1 MNDALLGLTWAEAT
15 AAAPPRDSLT
25 QVERTNIINMFT
37 DLLDGLY
44 VHLPLKRAMYGI
56 DPVQQLRRLHE
67 RSRLMT
73 DDAFH
78 REIGGI
84 LTNLRDAHTA
94 YIAPSPLAGSA
105 ARLPFLV
112 EQFGSDSEPRF
123 IVSKVIRELVTDT
136 RFTEGVEL
144 IEWNGVPI
152 ADAVRRRGESERGG
166 RPDSAMARALD
177 SLTFRPLGIGPPPDE
192 RWVIV
197 GYRNDGGDGGGPGDD
212 GGMRE
217 HRFDWRF
224 IYPGPA
230 PDAPHPTAPAAAAT
244 AIHPDRALV
253 RRAKKL
259 SFNSELWQTE
269 RHDRVAAAGV
279 GMAGNGWITG
289 QFQDNV
295 SARVVP
301 VNGRD
306 YGYLR
311 LWSFELSDDDGYLA
325 EVVRLLAELPQD
337 GLIIDLRGNPGGL
350 IWAAERLLQLLTPSQ
365 IAPTRFSIIASD
377 LTRSM
382 TDAPQNRRSLSPWR
396 RTLLDAI
403 GTGEV
408 YSQSVPITPSERCN
422 DVGQVYGGPVIAV
435 VDSTTYSA
443 ADLFAAGFADNGIGT
458 VVGVGRA
465 TGAGGANVWWA
476 DTLNS
481 VLAGT
486 PHQLPRLPKGV
497 GFTLSVRRAT
507 RIGASDGAPI
517 EDIGIVGH
525 RTYAMT
531 RDDLL
536 HSNTDLLTFCARL
549 IESEPATSL
558 VVRWKAPV
566 LDLEVGR
573 LDRIDVYVDGRP
585 HQSHDVVD
593 TLQLTIGHPQQA
605 IRVEGYLGENLKQ
618 VRTVRLT

>member
-1 MNDALLGLTWAEAT
+1 MNDALAGLSWAEAV
-15 AAAPPRDSLT
+15 AAAPARDPLT
-25 QVERTNIINMFT
+25 QAERTNIISMFT
-37 DLLDGLY
+37 NLLDGLY

-67 RSRLMT
+67 RARLMS
-73 DDAFH
+73 DDTFH

-94 YIAPSPLAGSA
+94 YISPSPLAGTA

-112 EQFGSDSEPRF
+112 EQYGSDSDPRF
-123 IVSKVIRELVTDT
+123 IVSKTIPGLVTDAK
-136 RFTEGVEL
+136 FVEGVEL

-152 ADAVRRRGESERGG
+152 ADAVRRRGEHERGG

-177 SLTFRPLGIGPPPDE
+177 SLTFRPLGIGPAPDE

-197 GYRNDGGDGGGPGDD
+197 GYRASESKP
-212 GGMRE
+212 MRE

-224 IYPGPA
+224 VYPGPA
-230 PDAPHPTAPAAAAT
+230 PDAAHPTAPAAAAT

-259 SFNSELWQTE
+259 SFNADLWESE
-269 RHDRVAAAGV
+269 RRDRMSAAGV
-279 GMAGNGWITG
+279 GIAANGWITG

-295 SARVVP
+295 SARVVT
-301 VNGRD
+301 VAGRD

-311 LWSFELSDDDGYLA
+311 LWSFELSDDDGFIA

-350 IWAAERLLQLLTPSQ
+350 IWAAERLLQLFTPTTIS
-365 IAPTRFSIIASD
+365 PTRFSIIASD
-377 LTRSM
+377 LTRAM
-382 TDAPQNRRSLSPWR
+382 TDAPQNRTSLSPWR
-396 RTLLDAI
+396 RTLLDAV

-408 YSQSVPITPSERCN
+408 YSQSVPITAVDRCN
-422 DVGQVYGGPVIAV
+422 DIGQVYGGPVVAV

-458 VVGVGRA
+458 VVSVGRA

-507 RIGASDGAPI
+507 RVGASEGAPI
-517 EDIGIVGH
+517 EDVGIVGH

-536 HSNTDLLTFCARL
+536 HGNSDLLTFCARL

-558 VVRWKAPV
+558 VVRWTAPLLHFDV
-566 LDLEVGR
+566 AR

-585 HQSHDVVD
+585 HHSHNIADGSHL
-593 TLQLTIGHPQQA
+593 TLRHPQES
-605 IRVEGYLGENLKQ
+605 IRVEGYQGANLQQ
-618 VRTVRLT
+618 VRTIRLV

>member
-1 MNDALLGLTWAEAT
+1 MNDALLGLTWAEAI

>member
-1 MNDALLGLTWAEAT
+1 MNDALVGLSWAEAV
-15 AAAPPRDSLT
+15 AAAPPRDALT
-25 QVERTNIINMFT
+25 QLERNNIITMFT
-37 DLLDGLY
+37 ELLDGLY

-67 RSRLMT
+67 RARLMS

-78 REIGGI
+78 REIGSI

-112 EQFGSDSEPRF
+112 EQFGSDSAARF
-123 IVSKVIRELVTDT
+123 IVSKIIPELVSDSE
-136 RFTEGVEL
+136 FIEGVE
-144 IEWNGVPI
+144 IVEWNGVPI

-192 RWVIV
+192 RWIIV
-197 GYRNDGGDGGGPGDD
+197 GYRSGDD
-212 GGMRE
+212 DPIRE

-230 PDAPHPTAPAAAAT
+230 PDAAHPTAPAAAAT

-269 RHDRVAAAGV
+269 RRDRVAAAGLGV
-279 GMAGNGWITG
+279 ADSGWITG

-301 VNGRD
+301 VAGRD

-311 LWSFELSDDDGYLA
+311 LWSFELSDDDGFVA

-350 IWAAERLLQLLTPSQ
+350 IWAAERLLQLFTPSP

-377 LTRSM
+377 LTRAM
-382 TDAPQNRRSLSPWR
+382 TDAPQNRSSLSPWR

-422 DVGQVYGGPVIAV
+422 DIGQVYGGPVIAV

-458 VVGVGRA
+458 VVSVGRA

-536 HSNTDLLTFCARL
+536 LGNTDLLTFCARL
-549 IESEPATSL
+549 IEAQPATSMT
-558 VVRWKAPV
+558 VRWRAPI
-566 LDLEVGR
+566 LEVDISK

-593 TLQLTIGHPQQA
+593 GLQLSLGHPQDL
-605 IRVEGYLGENLKQ
+605 IRVEGYQGENLQQ
-618 VRTVRLT
+618 VRTIRLT

>member
-1 MNDALLGLTWAEAT
+1 MNDALLGLSWAEAV
-15 AAAPPRDSLT
+15 AAAPPRDALT
-25 QVERTNIINMFT
+25 QAERTNIITMFT
-37 DLLDGLY
+37 NLLDGLY

-56 DPVQQLRRLHE
+56 DPVQQLRRLHD
-67 RSRLMT
+67 RARLMT
-73 DDAFH
+73 DEAFH

-94 YIAPSPLAGSA
+94 YIAPSPLAGTA

-112 EQFGSDSEPRF
+112 EQFGPDSAPRF
-123 IVSKVIRELVTDT
+123 IVSKVIPELVTDAK
-136 RFTEGVEL
+136 FVEGVEL

-197 GYRNDGGDGGGPGDD
+197 GYRNGDD
-212 GGMRE
+212 GPMRE

-259 SFNSELWQTE
+259 SFNAALWQTE
-269 RHDRVAAAGV
+269 RQDRVAAAGV
-279 GMAGNGWITG
+279 GVADNGWITG

-295 SARVVP
+295 SARVVS
-301 VNGRD
+301 VAGRD

-311 LWSFELSDDDGYLA
+311 LWSFELSDDDGFIA
-325 EVVRLLAELPQD
+325 EIVRLLAALPQD
-337 GLIIDLRGNPGGL
+337 GLIVDLRGNPGGL
-350 IWAAERLLQLLTPSQ
+350 IWAAERLLQLFTPAPIS
-365 IAPTRFSIIASD
+365 PTRFSIIASD
-377 LTRSM
+377 LTRAM

-408 YSQSVPITPSERCN
+408 YSQSVPITPTERCN
-422 DVGQVYGGPVIAV
+422 DIGQVYGGPVVAV

-458 VVGVGRA
+458 VVSVGRA

-486 PHQLPRLPKGV
+486 PHQLPKLPKGV

-525 RTYAMT
+525 RPYSMT

-536 HSNTDLLTFCARL
+536 LGNTDLMTFCARL

-558 VVRWKAPV
+558 SVRWKAPV
-566 LDLEVGR
+566 LEFEVTR

-585 HQSHDVVD
+585 HQTHNIADG
-593 TLQLTIGHPQQA
+593 LQLTIGHPQEV
-605 IRVEGYLGENLKQ
+605 IRVEGYLGENLQQ
-618 VRTVRLT
+618 VRTIRLN

>member
-1 MNDALLGLTWAEAT
+1 MNDALLGLSWAEAV
-15 AAAPPRDSLT
+15 AGAPPRDPLT
-25 QVERTNIINMFT
+25 QAERTNIITMFT

-67 RSRLMT
+67 RARLMT

-78 REIGGI
+78 REIGSI

-94 YIAPSPLAGSA
+94 YIAPAPLAGTA

-112 EQFGSDSEPRF
+112 EQFGPDTAPRF
-123 IVSKVIRELVTDT
+123 IVSKVIRELITDK
-136 RFTEGVEL
+136 RFGEGVEI

-192 RWVIV
+192 RWIIV
-197 GYRNDGGDGGGPGDD
+197 GYRSDD
-212 GGMRE
+212 DSPIRE

-230 PDAPHPTAPAAAAT
+230 PDAAHPTAPAAAAT

-259 SFNSELWQTE
+259 SFNAELWETE
-269 RHDRVAAAGV
+269 RRDRVAAAGV
-279 GMAGNGWITG
+279 GMADNGWITG

-295 SARVVP
+295 SARIVP
-301 VNGRD
+301 IAGRD

-311 LWSFELSDDDGYLA
+311 LWSFELSDDDGFLA

-337 GLIIDLRGNPGGL
+337 GLIVDLRGNPGGL
-350 IWAAERLLQLLTPSQ
+350 IWAAERLLQLFTPSS
-365 IAPTRFSIIASD
+365 ISPTRFSIIASD

-408 YSQSVPITPSERCN
+408 YSQSVPITPFERCN
-422 DVGQVYGGPVIAV
+422 DIGQVYGGPVVAV

-458 VVGVGRA
+458 VVSVGRA

-486 PHQLPRLPKGV
+486 PQQLPKLPKGV

-517 EDIGIVGH
+517 EDVGIVGH

-536 HSNTDLLTFCARL
+536 HGNSDLMSFCGRL

-558 VVRWKAPV
+558 VIRWKAPV
-566 LDLEVGR
+566 LDLEVER
-573 LDRIDVYVDGRP
+573 LDRIDVYIDGRP
-585 HQSHDVVD
+585 HNSHDITDV
-593 TLQLTIGHPQQA
+593 LQLTLGHPQEV
-605 IRVEGYLGENLKQ
+605 IRVEGYLGENLQQ
-618 VRTVRLT
+618 VRTIRLT

>member
-1 MNDALLGLTWAEAT
+1 MSNALVGLSWAEAV
-15 AAAPPRDSLT
+15 AKAPPREPLT
-25 QVERTNIINMFT
+25 ALQRDEAITMFT

-67 RSRLMT
+67 RARLMS

-78 REIGGI
+78 REIAGI

-94 YIAPSPLAGSA
+94 YIAPSPLAGTA

-112 EQFGSDSEPRF
+112 EQFGSDTAPHF
-123 IVSKVIRELVTDT
+123 IVSKVIRELVPDR
-136 RFTEGVEL
+136 RFAVGVEI

-197 GYRNDGGDGGGPGDD
+197 GYRRLDGDPI
-212 GGMRE
+212 RE
-217 HRFDWRF
+217 HRFEWRF
-224 IYPGPA
+224 IDPGEG

-244 AIHPDRALV
+244 AIHPDRALI

-259 SFNSELWQTE
+259 SFNEELWKLE
-269 RHDRVAAAGV
+269 RHDRRAAAGIGV
-279 GMAGNGWITG
+279 ADNGSITG

-295 SARVVP
+295 SARVVS
-301 VNGRD
+301 VGGRD

-311 LWSFELSDDDGYLA
+311 LWSFDLSDDDGFIA
-325 EVVRLLAELPQD
+325 EVVRMLGELPQD

-350 IWAAERLLQLLTPSQ
+350 IWAAERLLQLFTPSE
-365 IAPTRFSIIASD
+365 ISPTRFSIIASD
-377 LTRSM
+377 LTRAM

-408 YSQSVPITPSERCN
+408 YSQSVPITPYERCN
-422 DVGQVYGGPVIAV
+422 DIGQVYGGPVIAV

-458 VVGVGRA
+458 VVSVGRA
-465 TGAGGANVWWA
+465 TGAGGANVWRA

-481 VLAGT
+481 YLTGT
-486 PHQLPRLPKGV
+486 RYTLPRLPGGV
-497 GFTLSVRRAT
+497 GFTMSVRRAT

-517 EDIGIVGH
+517 EDVGIVGH

-536 HSNTDLLTFCARL
+536 HSNVDMMMFCSRL
-549 IESEPATSL
+549 IEAHPATSL
-558 VVRWKAPV
+558 TVRWNAPI
-566 LDLEVGR
+566 LDLEVSK
-573 LDRIDVYVDGRP
+573 LDRVDVYVDGRP
-585 HQSHDVVD
+585 HASLDVAD
-593 TLQLTIGHPQQA
+593 GLQLSLDHA
-605 IRVEGYLGENLKQ
+605 RELIRIEGYQGENLQQ
-618 VRTVRLT
+618 VRVIRLT

>member
-1 MNDALLGLTWAEAT
+1 VNDALLGLSWAEAV
-15 AAAPPRDSLT
+15 AAAPPRDPLT
-25 QVERTNIINMFT
+25 QAERNDIITMFT

-67 RSRLMT
+67 RARQMS

-78 REIGGI
+78 REIAGI

-94 YIAPSPLAGSA
+94 YIAPSPLAGTA

-112 EQFGSDSEPRF
+112 EQFGPDAAPHF
-123 IVSKVIRELVTDT
+123 IVSKVIKELVTDS
-136 RFTEGVEL
+136 RFVEGVEL

-152 ADAVRRRGESERGG
+152 TDAVRRRGEFERGG

-197 GYRNDGGDGGGPGDD
+197 GYRRADD
-212 GGMRE
+212 QPLRE

-224 IYPGPA
+224 IYPGPG
-230 PDAPHPTAPAAAAT
+230 PDAPHLTSPAAAAT

-259 SFNSELWQTE
+259 SFNAELWQTE
-269 RHDRVAAAGV
+269 RLDRVAAAGI
-279 GMAGNGWITG
+279 GTADNGWITG

-301 VNGRD
+301 IGGRD
-306 YGYLR
+306 HGYLR
-311 LWSFELSDDDGYLA
+311 VWSFELSDDDGFIA
-325 EVVRLLAELPQD
+325 EVVRLLGELPQD

-350 IWAAERLLQLLTPSQ
+350 IWAAERMLQLFTPSP
-365 IAPTRFSIIASD
+365 ISPARFSIIASD

-408 YSQSVPITPSERCN
+408 YSQSVPITPLERCN
-422 DVGQVYGGPVIAV
+422 DIGQVYGGPVIAV

-443 ADLFAAGFADNGIGT
+443 ADLFTAGFADNGIGT
-458 VVGVGRA
+458 VVSIGKA
-465 TGAGGANVWWA
+465 TGAGGANVWQA
-476 DTLNS
+476 DILNS

-486 PHQLPRLPKGV
+486 PHRLPRLPKGV
-497 GFTLSVRRAT
+497 GFTMSVRRAT

-525 RTYAMT
+525 RSYAMT

-536 HSNTDLLTFCARL
+536 DGNGDLLNFCARL
-549 IESEPATSL
+549 IEAQPATSL
-558 VVRWKAPV
+558 AIRWKAPLLGV
-566 LDLEVGR
+566 DVGK

-585 HQSHDVVD
+585 HQSLDVSD
-593 TLQLTIGHPQQA
+593 GLQLTLGHPQES
-605 IRVEGYLGENLKQ
+605 IRVEGYQGENLHQ
-618 VRTVRLT
+618 VRTIRLI

>member
-1 MNDALLGLTWAEAT
+1 MNDALAGLSWAEAV
-15 AAAPPRDSLT
+15 AAAPPRDPLT
-25 QVERTNIINMFT
+25 QAERTNIITMFT

-67 RSRLMT
+67 RARLMS

-94 YIAPSPLAGSA
+94 YIAPSPLAGTV

-123 IVSKVIRELVTDT
+123 IVSKFIPELVTDPE
-136 RFTEGVEL
+136 FVEGVEL
-144 IEWNGVPI
+144 IEWNGVAI
-152 ADAVRRRGESERGG
+152 ADAVRRRGEHERGG

-197 GYRNDGGDGGGPGDD
+197 GYRHGDD
-212 GGMRE
+212 GQVRE

-230 PDAPHPTAPAAAAT
+230 PDAAHPTAPAAAAT

-259 SFNSELWQTE
+259 SFNAELWQTE
-269 RHDRVAAAGV
+269 RRDRMMAVGLGVAD
-279 GMAGNGWITG
+279 NGWITG

-295 SARVVP
+295 SARVVQ
-301 VNGRD
+301 VAGRY

-311 LWSFELSDDDGYLA
+311 LWSFELSDDDGFVA
-325 EVVRLLAELPQD
+325 EVVRLLATLPQD
-337 GLIIDLRGNPGGL
+337 GLIVDLRGNPGGL
-350 IWAAERLLQLLTPSQ
+350 IWAAERLLQLFTPST
-365 IAPTRFSIIASD
+365 ISPTRFSIIASD
-377 LTRSM
+377 LTRAM

-396 RTLLDAI
+396 RTLLDAV

-408 YSQSVPITPSERCN
+408 YSQSVPITPAERCN
-422 DVGQVYGGPVIAV
+422 DFGQVYGGPVIAV

-458 VVGVGRA
+458 VVSVGRA

-525 RTYAMT
+525 RPYAMT

-536 HSNTDLLTFCARL
+536 HSNTDLMTFCARL

-558 VVRWKAPV
+558 TVHWKAPF
-566 LDLEVGR
+566 LYFEVTKI
-573 LDRIDVYVDGRP
+573 DRIDVYVDGRP
-585 HQSHDVVD
+585 HQTHNVPDGSKL
-593 TLQLTIGHPQQA
+593 TLGHPQEN
-605 IRVEGYLGENLKQ
+605 IRVEGYQGANLKQ
-618 VRTVRLT
+618 VRTIRLT